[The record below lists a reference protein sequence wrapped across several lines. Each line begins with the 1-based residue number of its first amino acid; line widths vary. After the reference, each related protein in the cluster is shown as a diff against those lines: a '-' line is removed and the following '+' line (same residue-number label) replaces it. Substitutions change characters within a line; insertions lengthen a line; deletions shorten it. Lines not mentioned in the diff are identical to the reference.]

1 MKIFSANKNFRILE
15 AITEKSKYKR
25 LVRFVIGCFLVAI
38 AYNLFLAPNDIVA
51 GGVGGIAIILN
62 ELFGFEYST
71 VILIGN
77 IILLLISYVFLGKEK
92 TRGSILGSLVFP
104 ICVKLT
110 SDIGTYIEIDNS
122 QLLLSAVFGGV
133 LYGFGAGMIFKAGYT
148 GGGTDVLSQLIN
160 KYLKLSIGKSIL
172 CTDGTIVVLS
182 SIVFGT
188 NKLLYAIITLYI
200 ISLISDR
207 VILGIS
213 DSKAFYIVT
222 DEEQAI
228 KEYIL
233 KYLNHGVTVF
243 NAKGGFAKEKQ
254 TVLMCVLPTK
264 DYYRL
269 KEGISEIDPDAFF
282 VVTDAYEVFGGEWYG
297 WSDRKI
303 KKEKSR
309 KKGHYAN
316 YIIIL

>member
-1 MKIFSANKNFRILE
+1 MKFLSRNKNFKILE
-15 AITEKSKYKR
+15 QIKEKSKYKR
-25 LVRFVIGCFLVAI
+25 LFKFIIGCFLIAI
-38 AYNLFLAPNDIVA
+38 SYNLFLAPNDLVA

-62 ELFGFEYST
+62 EVLGLDYST
-71 VILIGN
+71 VILLGN
-77 IILLLISYVFLGKEK
+77 TILLIISLIFLGKEK
-92 TRGSILGSLVFP
+92 TKGSILGSLVFP

-110 SDIGTYIEIDNS
+110 SNIGAYINIES
-122 QLLLSAVFGGV
+122 SELLLAAVFGGV
-133 LYGFGAGMIFKAGYT
+133 LYGFGAGMVFKAGYT
-148 GGGTDVLSQLIN
+148 GGGTDVISQLLN
-160 KYLKLSIGKSIL
+160 KYLKLSMGKSL
-172 CTDGTIVVLS
+172 LFTDGTIVLLS
-182 SIVFGT
+182 SFVFGT
-188 NKLLYAIITLYI
+188 NKLLYSIIALYI

-282 VVTDAYEVFGGEWYG
+282 VVTDAYEVFGGE
-297 WSDRKI
+297 
-303 KKEKSR
+303 
-309 KKGHYAN
+309 
-316 YIIIL
+316 